1 VRSACDYPP
10 PPAGSSRAGSSTS
23 LGLAGVLVEVVAHP
37 LDLARLVDA
46 RPRQAR
52 LVRVGVGVRV
62 RVRVRVRA
70 RARARVRVRVRVR
83 LRVRVRVEVR
93 A

>member
-1 VRSACDYPP
+1 MRSACDYPP

-62 RVRVRVRA
+62 RVRVTVRVRVRA
-70 RARARVRVRVRVR
+70 RARARARASARAKVRVRVP
-83 LRVRVRVEVR
+83 
-93 A
+93 

>member
-1 VRSACDYPP
+1 MVTI
-10 PPAGSSRAGSSTS
+10 TS
-23 LGLAGVLVEVVAHP
+23 LGLAGVLIEVVAHP

-62 RVRVRVRA
+62 RVRARVRVRVRA
-70 RARARVRVRVRVR
+70 RARARARIRVRVRVRVG
-83 LRVRVRVEVR
+83 VR